1 MELSVADVSLL
12 VAEIAPRIAGCR
24 IRNVY
29 QVAEESFVV
38 ALRSV
43 AEKLELHITPGHCVF
58 LTTRESEKP
67 LKPSRLATAFRS
79 AVRGAKV
86 EELTQVSGERLLEI
100 KMRKGDLLL
109 TLVVELLP
117 RGSMLVLG
125 PEGEVITA
133 TRYRRMRDR
142 AILPK
147 TRYTPPPLRKSMV
160 LEGNFHEFVSDRRG
174 NRRAIASVLASDG
187 GMGGRYAE
195 EMLHIAQVDPKKKAS
210 SLTNQEEDQLQ
221 SSLIS
226 LRQNLR
232 SPQPVLATSPKGEA
246 LPLPYAFTSLRLRG
260 YSFVPTESFNEAVA
274 RAKALNNGVLASS
287 RREREMMA
295 KAKQAERAVAE
306 KGKAISEVAE
316 KAASLRREAETMLS
330 NAHLLEQ
337 IVETVRRRKDSGL
350 GWEESWSGAA
360 MPSGVKLVGF
370 RPEKRAVT
378 LELRGVRMELAPSR
392 SVASQ
397 ASSKYEEAKKLE
409 RAERRIQD
417 GLEKSRAEL
426 LRLKVSVTPH
436 ETPAIKSV
444 KREKRR
450 GWHERFRWFRAST
463 GELVVGGRDEQN
475 NEALVSHH
483 ADKNDMV
490 FHAEIRG
497 APIVVVKSSGNP
509 SPEALRQAAQF
520 AASYSRG
527 WREGLGSM
535 SVYHVKPDQISKSAP
550 TGEYLPKGSF
560 HIQGKRNYVKT
571 ELRMAI
577 GLSRKG
583 QHVEMVSGPPEAVA
597 HITPRYMEL
606 TPGNTPAKRLAERT
620 IALLLGEESLEMD
633 REAKHRLLEDV
644 KRAVPFGRGSLSR
657 TPATLYPKG

>member
-1 MELSVADVSLL
+1 MELSVVDVSLL

-29 QVAEESFVV
+29 QVAEESFVI
-38 ALRSV
+38 ALRSA

-58 LTTRESEKP
+58 LTSRTSEKP
-67 LKPSRLATAFRS
+67 SKPSRLATAFRS

-86 EELTQVSGERLLEI
+86 EELRQVSDERLLEM
-100 KMRKGDLLL
+100 KLRRGDLLL

-117 RGSMLVLG
+117 RGIMLVLG

-133 TRYRRMRDR
+133 TSYRRMRDR

-147 TRYTPPPLRKSMV
+147 TRYTPPPLRKSLL
-160 LEGNFHEFVSDRRG
+160 LEGDLHGLVSDRRG

-195 EMLHIAQVDPKKKAS
+195 EILHIAQVDRKKKTS
-210 SLTNQEEDQLQ
+210 SLTSEEEDQLEN
-221 SSLIS
+221 SLLS

-232 SPQPVLATSPKGEA
+232 SPRPVLATSPEGEA
-246 LPLPYAFTSLRLRG
+246 LPLPYAFTSLRLKG

-274 RAKALNNGVLASS
+274 RAKAVNNGVLASK
-287 RREREMMA
+287 RRE
-295 KAKQAERAVAE
+295 QAMTAETMQVERAMAE
-306 KGKAISEVAE
+306 KGKAISEVTE
-316 KAASLRREAETMLS
+316 KAASLRREAKTMLS
-330 NAHLLEQ
+330 NTHLLEQ
-337 IVETVRRRKDSGL
+337 IVATVKQRKDSGL

-360 MPSGVKLVGF
+360 LPPGVKLVGF
-370 RPEKRAVT
+370 RAEKKDVS
-378 LELRGVRMELAPSR
+378 LELRGVRMEFNPSR

-409 RAERRIQD
+409 RAKRRIED
-417 GLEKSRAEL
+417 ELEKNRAEL
-426 LRLKVSVTPH
+426 LRLKKGVTAH
-436 ETPAIKSV
+436 ETPEVKSV

-450 GWHERFRWFRAST
+450 AWHERFRWFHAST
-463 GELVVGGRDEQN
+463 GELVVGGRDERS

-483 ADKNDMV
+483 VDKNDVV

-497 APIVVVKSSGNP
+497 APIVVVKSPGNP
-509 SPEALRQAAQF
+509 SPEALGQAAQF

-560 HIQGKRNYVKT
+560 HVRGKRNYVKT
-571 ELRMAI
+571 ELKMAI

-583 QHVEMVSGPPEAVA
+583 QHVEVVSGPPEAVA
-597 HITPRYMEL
+597 HITPRYVEL
-606 TPGNTPAKRLAERT
+606 TPGRTPAKKLAERT
-620 IALLLGEESLEMD
+620 IGLLLGEESLKMD
-633 REAKHRLLEDV
+633 REVKHRLLEDV
-644 KRAVPFGRGSLSR
+644 KRAVPYGRGSLSR